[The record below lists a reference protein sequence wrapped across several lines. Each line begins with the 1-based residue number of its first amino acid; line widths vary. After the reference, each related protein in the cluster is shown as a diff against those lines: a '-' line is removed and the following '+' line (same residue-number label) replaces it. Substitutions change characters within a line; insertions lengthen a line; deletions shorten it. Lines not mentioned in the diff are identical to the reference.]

1 MDIKGSTN
9 IVGLI
14 GHPVEHSFSPPM
26 HNAAFEALEM
36 DYVYVAFDVDPLN
49 LKSAIDGAKSLNIKG
64 FNVTIPHKIEVMK
77 HLDEI
82 DEVAALIGAV
92 NTIDFKDMKGYNTDG
107 IGAVKAIEEVTS
119 IKNRNVVV
127 AGAGGASRA
136 ISFYIAKYGAD
147 SLTILN
153 RNVEKADNLAKDV
166 SNSNLINDVKSDSM
180 SEINSHV
187 TDADILI
194 DTTPVGMHPN
204 VDDEPIVLADNMH
217 DDLVVFD
224 AVYNPNDTVLIKE
237 AVKAGTKPVYGIKM
251 LLYQGAESFRIWTGR
266 DAPVDVMEDA
276 LRKTLGL

>member
-1 MDIKGSTN
+1 MIKGSTN

-26 HNAAFEALEM
+26 HNAAFEALGM
-36 DYVYVAFDVDPLN
+36 DYAYVAFDVDPLN

-119 IKNRNVVV
+119 IKNKNVVI

-166 SNSNLINDVKSDSM
+166 SNSNLINEVKSDSM

-237 AVKAGTKPVYGIKM
+237 AVKAGAKPVYGIKM
-251 LLYQGAESFRIWTGR
+251 LLYQGAESFRIWTGC

-276 LRKTLGL
+276 LIKTLGL